1 MNKLDYGYMAEVDK
15 IGRDEWSQILS
26 DFDDANIFQ
35 TWIYGS
41 VHWGEKKVSHLV
53 LKKDGQIVAAA
64 QIWHTNLAVIG
75 GGFAHISWGPMWR
88 LRGRKL
94 DLEVVR
100 NMIRALQ
107 EEYVIRRHLLLRIR
121 SNEIDDNI
129 NGELVR
135 QIFEAENLKWLRKE
149 GRYRTILLNLVPDLK
164 EIRKNL
170 RSSWRRHLN
179 RAERQ
184 DLKVIEGTEDEMFH
198 SFSEIYHDMV
208 SRKGFTRY
216 VANMKQYAV
225 IQKQL
230 PKNLK
235 MKIFLCQYQDEFVGG
250 IVVPAF
256 GNTPAH
262 IFSATST
269 KGLELKLDAAYLLQW
284 RVIERLKE
292 EGFQYY
298 DLRGY
303 SPDEYPGV
311 SAFKAGLSGDVVHFL
326 GSFESCSN
334 LVSLLFVRTA
344 ELLDHMYQNS
354 RRVIP
359 KKVQNVFYRNSK
371 YLHKDKDLD

>member
-1 MNKLDYGYMAEVDK
+1 MNKLDHGYTAEVDK
-15 IGRDEWSQILS
+15 IGRDEWSQLLHN
-26 DFDDANIFQ
+26 FDDANIFQ
-35 TWIYGS
+35 TWAYGS
-41 VHWGEKKVSHLV
+41 VHWGEKNLSHLV
-53 LKKDGQIVAAA
+53 LKKDGQNVAAA
-64 QIWHTNLAVIG
+64 QIWRANLAVIG

-107 EEYVIRRHLLLRIR
+107 GEYIIRRHLLLRIR

-129 NGELVR
+129 NGESVR
-135 QIFEAENLKWLRKE
+135 QIFEAENLKRLRKE
-149 GRYRTILLNLVPDLK
+149 GRYCTILLNLAPELK

-184 DLKVIEGTEDEMFH
+184 DLKVTEGTDDEMFH
-198 SFSEIYHDMV
+198 AFSEIYHDMV

-216 VANMKQYAV
+216 IANMKQYAV

-230 PKNLK
+230 PKDLK
-235 MKIFLCQYQDEFVGG
+235 MKIFLCQFQGEFVGG
-250 IVVPAF
+250 IVVPVF
-256 GNTPAH
+256 GNTAAH

-269 KGLELKLDAAYLLQW
+269 KGLKSKLDAAYLLQW

-311 SAFKAGLSGDVVHFL
+311 SSFKAGLSGDVVHFL
-326 GSFESCSN
+326 GSFESGSN

-359 KKVQNVFYRNSK
+359 NKVQIAFHRKSK
-371 YLHKDKDLD
+371 YLHKDEGHD